1 MLAIDELIERCEPTQ
16 VRHMMQVIE
25 PQFQRDF
32 ISLLPKELAL
42 SVLAFLEPRD
52 LLRAAQTCRSW
63 RFLADDNLLWKDK
76 CRSAGIE
83 DLKELP
89 KRRTKISGTTG
100 SITTNTSSPWKQA
113 YMRQHNIKMN
123 WRTKPI
129 RPPKVLKGH
138 EEHVITCLQFSGN
151 RIVSGSDDNTL
162 KVWSAVTGK
171 VSLFFV
177 YVARICFGTRF
188 LLSFFF
194 FFLILKLMRLAVF
207 YRMNEVFFPGGF

>member
-52 LLRAAQTCRSW
+52 LLRAAQTCRNW
-63 RFLADDNLLWKDK
+63 RFLADDNLLWKEK
-76 CRSAGIE
+76 CRAAGIE
-83 DLKELP
+83 DLKDLP
-89 KRRTKISGTTG
+89 PIKRKNGRNSG
-100 SITTNTSSPWKQA
+100 NCSSPWKQA

-129 RPPKVLKGH
+129 RTPKVLKGH
-138 EEHVITCLQFSGN
+138 DDHVITCLQFSGN

-171 VSLFFV
+171 VNFNYENKIDYSENK
-177 YVARICFGTRF
+177 II
-188 LLSFFF
+188 
-194 FFLILKLMRLAVF
+194 IL
-207 YRMNEVFFPGGF
+207 